1 MTNELDT
8 LDRDELLQ
16 LVLNRLVPP
25 YPQLSRDVTL
35 AQWQVASSR
44 ATAARLKVTATFED
58 CRPLT
63 EAMDAAWGAWK
74 KAVAGGNLN
83 AADRAMRKWS
93 RARDAYQAAD
103 ATRRKLESRADRL
116 QRRADRLWEKLDTM
130 KGRGTP

>member
-1 MTNELDT
+1 MSDELDT

-16 LVLNRLVPP
+16 LVHNELVPAGRR
-25 YPQLSRDVTL
+25 LSHVVTL

-44 ATAARLKVTATFED
+44 AIAARRKETATYD
-58 CRPLT
+58 DSRPLV

-83 AADRAMRKWS
+83 AADKAMRKWS

-103 ATRRKLESRADRL
+103 ATRRKLDSRADRL